1 MKKLFVLFITSGLML
16 IGCSQK
22 QENNL
27 TEVLNKGS
35 AETVTSTKATSLELN
50 ETDEIEIFTTAVSDS
65 MKKPGIVNMTD
76 PKYHFSIGEESYSL
90 WITEDSGTIM
100 NSKDTHTVYTLS
112 SNSVQKIYEFVNKG

>member
-35 AETVTSTKATSLELN
+35 AETVTSTKVTSLELN

-76 PKYHFSIGEESYSL
+76 PQYHFSIGEESYSL
-90 WITEDSGTIM
+90 WITDDSGTIM
-100 NSKDTHTVYTLS
+100 N
-112 SNSVQKIYEFVNKG
+112 